1 MRKYRCIANQKA
13 FLSHNVYSTTVS
25 HELRS
30 IANQKAFLSHNV
42 YPTTVYYYID
52 LNRPNSKFRI
62 CSSGKFKIITEIYE
76 LLSQEV
82 SRLQELYA
90 NQDLLMNV
98 GKTKEKSQNILRIKC
113 SLVLKRINTNILGLK
128 KWQVLLVLLY
138 KLLSQEGTS
147 RNQDC
152 IAEAWNNI
160 SCDTILNCWK
170 KTDIVESSQFLEL
183 DNPETPSSS
192 SNITGE
198 LIPLQQYDTQ
208 EI

>member
-1 MRKYRCIANQKA
+1 M
-13 FLSHNVYSTTVS
+13 
-25 HELRS
+25 E
-30 IANQKAFLSHNV
+30 
-42 YPTTVYYYID
+42 D
-52 LNRPNSKFRI
+52 
-62 CSSGKFKIITEIYE
+62 E
-76 LLSQEV
+76 
-82 SRLQELYA
+82 
-90 NQDLLMNV
+90 
-98 GKTKEKSQNILRIKC
+98 
-113 SLVLKRINTNILGLK
+113 
-128 KWQVLLVLLY
+128 
-138 KLLSQEGTS
+138 
-147 RNQDC
+147 DC